1 MAKLLVTG
9 GADFIGSAL
18 VAHLLNQGRDL
29 VVLDAL
35 TYSGRREYLEN
46 LGVVDCV
53 TFVEGSAY
61 GRHIRQVGQGS
72 R

>member
-1 MAKLLVTG
+1 MAKFLVTG
-9 GADFIGSAL
+9 GAGFIGSAF

-35 TYSGRREYLEN
+35 TYSGRRDNLEN

-53 TFVEGSAY
+53 TFVEGAPY
-61 GRHIRQVGQGS
+61 GRHIRQVGQG
-72 R
+72 RR